1 MKIKRNKSL
10 TPEPSS
16 SSNGPKKSKFEIE
29 SHINLQ
35 DFCDDILLNILKY
48 LTPSDLLSIS
58 LCSQRLLR
66 LSHDRTLWKRI
77 DFRKDQISLAEIE
90 KYSKFFQRTTTSL
103 SMRGD
108 LKAKEYMKLPPSF
121 FRNLSKQCTQ
131 LKELIIEEYYIDGN
145 KIEIT
150 DFPRTL
156 EKLSFEGCK
165 MDHLQTNKSYFFK
178 IDLHMA
184 NLTCLILSNCQ
195 WLLPHSLLVISKIA
209 KLKELRMNS
218 CHRLGECVA
227 YSSLATRFGFK
238 KLETLDLRDTALG
251 DSEVSCFSG
260 TKTLRHL
267 YLEYPANFLSYG
279 DLDPPLE
286 DENFIEYVP
295 ENHWDNDAYE
305 GRFISDRAIRAIGT
319 TAKKVI
325 HTSPHGIL
333 ILEEENR
340 IFNNPPLKT
349 LVVRN
354 YSQITNSSLIYLSNH
369 ILSLETLDVT
379 GTSVTKQGVQ
389 TFKSKRPNVKVI
401 SSFDDT

>member
-1 MKIKRNKSL
+1 MKIKRSKSL
-10 TPEPSS
+10 TPEPSGS
-16 SSNGPKKSKFEIE
+16 SESKKPKLEVDSYL
-29 SHINLQ
+29 NLQ

-48 LTPSDLLSIS
+48 LSPPDLLALS
-58 LCSQRLLR
+58 LCSQRMSQLTE
-66 LSHDRTLWKRI
+66 DRTLWKKI
-77 DFRKDQISLAEIE
+77 DFRKHQIPLKDIE
-90 KYSKFFQRTTTSL
+90 KYIKFFQPTTTSL

-108 LKAKEYMKLPPSF
+108 LGAKEGMKLTQKF
-121 FRNLSKQCTQ
+121 FRTLTNHCTQ
-131 LKELIIEEYYIDGN
+131 LKELIIEKYYIDGN

-150 DFPRTL
+150 DFPETL
-156 EKLSFEGCK
+156 EKLSFAGCQ

-178 IDLHMA
+178 IDLHMT
-184 NLTCLILSNCQ
+184 NLTCLILSHCQ

-218 CHRLGECVA
+218 CRRLGECVA

-260 TKTLRHL
+260 TKTLKHL
-267 YLEYPANFLSYG
+267 YLEYPANFINYR
-279 DLDPPLE
+279 DLDPPFE
-286 DENFIEYVP
+286 DGNFIEYIP
-295 ENHWDNDAYE
+295 ENHWDNE
-305 GRFISDRAIRAIGT
+305 GHQGRFISDRAIRAIGT

-354 YSQITNSSLIYLSNH
+354 YSRITNSSLIYLSNH

-389 TFKSKRPNVKVI
+389 TFKSKRPNVKII